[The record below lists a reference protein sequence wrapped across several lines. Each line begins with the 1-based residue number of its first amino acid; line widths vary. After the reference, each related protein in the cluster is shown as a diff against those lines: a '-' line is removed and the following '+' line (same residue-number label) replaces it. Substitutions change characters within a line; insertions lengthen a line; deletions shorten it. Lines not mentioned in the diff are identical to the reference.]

1 MAGTVTSKL
10 VQKISVEQSDEEIK
24 NSLHTVLDELKT
36 IYSYLVYAEYKNEV
50 LIRWKIEYTIS
61 QDDRYNTLDAENL
74 VDEIFNILK
83 SSTEKKVSSVIGY
96 KQPSLEIQLE
106 VFEPFINK
114 LAIKQ
119 VKKWPCLEYDDAHQM
134 CQLTMLNL
142 YRKGYYLHPSLM
154 ERCYEND
161 ILLFLR
167 KDKYKPEM
175 TSISKVVSNNDD
187 NTPITL
193 GDMLPDIKLQE
204 EKERQDEEEFIQ
216 IVFSQV
222 KEIIVELIG
231 ERQFEQL
238 MRDYANKH
246 TTSWSRKKMQ
256 QIKETF
262 KTLGISWKSF
272 DKYK

>member
-24 NSLHTVLDELKT
+24 NSLHTVLDDLKM

-119 VKKWPCLEYDDAHQM
+119 VKKWPCLEYDDAHQI

-142 YRKGYYLHPSLM
+142 YRKGYYLHSSLM
-154 ERCYEND
+154 ELCYEND

-167 KDKYKPEM
+167 SHFLCNFLHNYIYLLLYTFLFFFLLDFLGFHF
-175 TSISKVVSNNDD
+175 D
-187 NTPITL
+187 NIT
-193 GDMLPDIKLQE
+193 
-204 EKERQDEEEFIQ
+204 
-216 IVFSQV
+216 
-222 KEIIVELIG
+222 
-231 ERQFEQL
+231 
-238 MRDYANKH
+238 DYNLKI
-246 TTSWSRKKMQ
+246 W
-256 QIKETF
+256 
-262 KTLGISWKSF
+262 
-272 DKYK
+272 

>member
-24 NSLHTVLDELKT
+24 NSLHTVLDELKM

-83 SSTEKKVSSVIGY
+83 SSTEKKVSSVIGC

-119 VKKWPCLEYDDAHQM
+119 VKNWPCLEYDDAHQM

-167 KDKYKPEM
+167 KDKYKPEI

>member
-24 NSLHTVLDELKT
+24 NSLHTVLDELKM
-36 IYSYLVYAEYKNEV
+36 IYSYLVYAEYKNKV

-119 VKKWPCLEYDDAHQM
+119 VKKWPCLEYDDAHQI

-222 KEIIVELIG
+222 KEIIIELIG

-256 QIKETF
+256 QIKNR
-262 KTLGISWKSF
+262 
-272 DKYK
+272 

>member
-24 NSLHTVLDELKT
+24 NSLHTVLDELKK

-119 VKKWPCLEYDDAHQM
+119 VLKLE
-134 CQLTMLNL
+134 
-142 YRKGYYLHPSLM
+142 
-154 ERCYEND
+154 
-161 ILLFLR
+161 
-167 KDKYKPEM
+167 
-175 TSISKVVSNNDD
+175 
-187 NTPITL
+187 
-193 GDMLPDIKLQE
+193 
-204 EKERQDEEEFIQ
+204 
-216 IVFSQV
+216 
-222 KEIIVELIG
+222 
-231 ERQFEQL
+231 
-238 MRDYANKH
+238 
-246 TTSWSRKKMQ
+246 
-256 QIKETF
+256 
-262 KTLGISWKSF
+262 
-272 DKYK
+272 

>member
-1 MAGTVTSKL
+1 M
-10 VQKISVEQSDEEIK
+10 
-24 NSLHTVLDELKT
+24 
-36 IYSYLVYAEYKNEV
+36 
-50 LIRWKIEYTIS
+50 
-61 QDDRYNTLDAENL
+61 
-74 VDEIFNILK
+74 
-83 SSTEKKVSSVIGY
+83 
-96 KQPSLEIQLE
+96 
-106 VFEPFINK
+106 
-114 LAIKQ
+114 
-119 VKKWPCLEYDDAHQM
+119 
-134 CQLTMLNL
+134 
-142 YRKGYYLHPSLM
+142 
-154 ERCYEND
+154 
-161 ILLFLR
+161 LFLR
-167 KDKYKPEM
+167 KDKYKPEI